1 MYKTRLCLSTS
12 EEFGISVPE
21 QIKLFK
27 ETGFEAF
34 FTMWD
39 ENVEEYQALAKDIG
53 MIYQSVHAPFLN
65 SAKMWSVGDEAEAA
79 VTELL
84 TCVKDC
90 AKLDI
95 PLLVVH
101 PYIGFDEV
109 ENPTESGVQNFG
121 IIVDE
126 AKKEG
131 VKIAFENVE
140 GELYLKTLM
149 ETFQEYDN
157 VGFCWDSGHEQ
168 CYNRGEDMLALYG
181 NRLIATH
188 LNDNLGVRDYDG
200 KITWIDDLHML
211 PGDGIIN
218 WNDAVSRL
226 NKCGFD
232 GILTFELNKRSK
244 PGRVENDKY
253 EKLSLKEYIS
263 ECYARACKIAS
274 MKCEAHR

>member
-65 SAKMWSVGDEAEAA
+65 SAKMWGVGDEAEAA

-218 WNDAVSRL
+218 WVDAVSRL

-232 GILTFELNKRSK
+232 GILTFELNKCSK

-253 EKLSLKEYIS
+253 DKLSLKEYIS
-263 ECYARACKIAS
+263 ECYVRACKIAS

>member
-65 SAKMWSVGDEAEAA
+65 SAKMWGVGDEAEAA

-232 GILTFELNKRSK
+232 GILTFELNKCSK
-244 PGRVENDKY
+244 RGRVENDKY

-263 ECYARACKIAS
+263 ECYVRACKIAS

>member
-65 SAKMWSVGDEAEAA
+65 SAKMWGVGDEAEAA

-232 GILTFELNKRSK
+232 GILTFELNKCSK

-263 ECYARACKIAS
+263 ECYVRACKIAS

>member
-39 ENVEEYQALAKDIG
+39 ENIEEYQALAKDIG

-65 SAKMWSVGDEAEAA
+65 SAKMWSVGDEAEVA

-131 VKIAFENVE
+131 IKIAFENVE

-232 GILTFELNKRSK
+232 GILTFELNKCSK

-263 ECYARACKIAS
+263 ECYVRACKIAS

>member
-232 GILTFELNKRSK
+232 GILTFELNKCSK

-263 ECYARACKIAS
+263 ECYVRACKIAS